1 MDKCVKYRFVRIFFI
16 IVGIVMFTLLVIGCI
31 QPNSPGVEKTPIVLT
46 TSHETPTLTT
56 FPEPTPRYHTGDV
69 VDGTQNID
77 RTPHL
82 IILDYNK
89 TTGEY
94 DYDIIFRNAN
104 KSWGYRI
111 YPEHRYM
118 PVAEF
123 EKNASY
129 LLTHI
134 NMTDLATWF
143 PSKEIFENTS

>member
-1 MDKCVKYRFVRIFFI
+1 MRNVLL
-16 IVGIVMFTLLVIGCI
+16 IVGLLMGTLLIIGCV
-31 QPNSPGVEKTPIVLT
+31 QPDSSVMEKTPIVVT
-46 TSHETPTLTT
+46 TADDTPITATS
-56 FPEPTPRYHTGDV
+56 PEITPRYHTGDI

-89 TTGEY
+89 TSGEY
-94 DYDIIFRNAN
+94 DYDIIFRNTN

-118 PVAEF
+118 PVATF

-134 NMTDLATWF
+134 NLTDLATWF
-143 PSKEIFENTS
+143 PSKEIFEKTR

>member
-1 MDKCVKYRFVRIFFI
+1 MRNVFFI
-16 IVGIVMFTLLVIGCI
+16 VGLLMCTLLISGCV
-31 QPNSPGVEKTPIVLT
+31 QPNSPVVEKTPIVVLTSQETPIPT
-46 TSHETPTLTT
+46 TSPAIV
-56 FPEPTPRYHTGDV
+56 PRYHTGDV

-89 TTGEY
+89 TSGEY

-104 KSWGYRI
+104 KTWGYRI

-129 LLTHI
+129 LLKHI
-134 NMTDLATWF
+134 NMTDLATLF
-143 PSKEIFENTS
+143 PSKEIFEKTP

>member
-1 MDKCVKYRFVRIFFI
+1 MRNVVVITGLLIY
-16 IVGIVMFTLLVIGCI
+16 TLLMTGCV
-31 QPNSPGVEKTPIVLT
+31 QTHSPAMEKIPVFLPT
-46 TSHETPTLTT
+46 TKEILVMATSQEI
-56 FPEPTPRYHTGDV
+56 TPRYHPGDI
-69 VDGTQNID
+69 VDGTQNIE

-89 TTGEY
+89 TSGEY

-118 PVAEF
+118 PIAEF
-123 EKNASY
+123 ERNASF

-134 NMTDLATWF
+134 NLTDLETWF
-143 PSKEIFENTS
+143 PSKEIFERTP

>member
-1 MDKCVKYRFVRIFFI
+1 MRNGFFI
-16 IVGIVMFTLLVIGCI
+16 VGLLVCIFLIAGCM
-31 QPNSPGVEKTPIVLT
+31 QSNSSVVEKTPIVVVTTKESPKPT
-46 TSHETPTLTT
+46 TS
-56 FPEPTPRYHTGDV
+56 PEIIPRYHTGDI
-69 VDGTQNID
+69 VDGTQNIN

-89 TTGEY
+89 TSGEY

-104 KSWGYRI
+104 ESWGYRI

-123 EKNASY
+123 ERNASY

-134 NMTDLATWF
+134 NLTDLETRF
-143 PSKEIFENTS
+143 PSKELFERTT

>member
-1 MDKCVKYRFVRIFFI
+1 MRRFTF
-16 IVGIVMFTLLVIGCI
+16 IVGLLLCTLMVIGCV
-31 QPNSPGVEKTPIVLT
+31 QTQSPVVAKTTVIVT
-46 TSHETPTLTT
+46 TLPDTSIPAPS
-56 FPEPTPRYHTGDV
+56 PEITPRYHTGDI

-89 TTGEY
+89 TSGEY

-143 PSKEIFENTS
+143 PTKEIFEKTP

>member
-1 MDKCVKYRFVRIFFI
+1 MSSIMKNKTLPVIFA
-16 IVGIVMFTLLVIGCI
+16 GLLFALILVSACTETS
-31 QPNSPGVEKTPIVLT
+31 QPPLSPVPGQTTGVPEVTVTPG
-46 TSHETPTLTT
+46 TS
-56 FPEPTPRYHTGDV
+56 PEITPRYHTGDI

-82 IILDYNK
+82 IILNYNK
-89 TTGEY
+89 TSGEY

-118 PVAEF
+118 PVATF

-134 NMTDLATWF
+134 NLTDLATWF
-143 PSKEIFENTS
+143 PSKEIFEKTR

>member
-1 MDKCVKYRFVRIFFI
+1 MRNGVFI
-16 IVGIVMFTLLVIGCI
+16 AGLLICTILIVGCV
-31 QPNSPGVEKTPIVLT
+31 QPDSPPVEKTPVIVAT
-46 TSHETPTLTT
+46 YEDTPVSTPS
-56 FPEPTPRYHTGDV
+56 PEIIPQYHAGDI
-69 VDGTQNID
+69 VDGTQNIE

-89 TTGEY
+89 TSGEY

-134 NMTDLATWF
+134 NLTDLATRF
-143 PSKEIFENTS
+143 PSREIFEKTP

>member
-1 MDKCVKYRFVRIFFI
+1 M
-16 IVGIVMFTLLVIGCI
+16 LLVTGCV
-31 QPNSPGVEKTPIVLT
+31 QPDSSAGEKTTLVVTTTTPIPA
-46 TSHETPTLTT
+46 TS
-56 FPEPTPRYHTGDV
+56 PEIVPRFHTGDI

-89 TTGEY
+89 TSGEY

-129 LLTHI
+129 LLMHI

-143 PSKEIFENTS
+143 PSKEIFERTP

>member
-1 MDKCVKYRFVRIFFI
+1 MWSFFFI
-16 IVGIVMFTLLVIGCI
+16 VGLLLCTLLVIGCV
-31 QPNSPGVEKTPIVLT
+31 QTNSPVVEKTKVLVTSFHDTPI
-46 TSHETPTLTT
+46 STPS
-56 FPEPTPRYHTGDV
+56 PEITPRYHTGDI

-89 TTGEY
+89 TSGKY

-134 NMTDLATWF
+134 NMTELATWF
-143 PSKEIFENTS
+143 PSKEIFEKTS